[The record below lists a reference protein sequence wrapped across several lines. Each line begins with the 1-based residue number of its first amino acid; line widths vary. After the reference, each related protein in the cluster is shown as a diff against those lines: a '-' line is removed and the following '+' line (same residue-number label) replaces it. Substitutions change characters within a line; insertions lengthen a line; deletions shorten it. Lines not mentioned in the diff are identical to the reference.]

1 MILYCTILNNSVTY
15 YTILYHSVVSLIGCN
30 IVLYIIVLINVVS
43 YRDLNDT
50 EFNSSTMHPIS
61 KHDSFDVMIKCIV
74 LLWFFGEFRD
84 GHVQGFIQKQCHNSD
99 KNCGTSA

>member
-1 MILYCTILNNSVTY
+1 MDRS
-15 YTILYHSVVSLIGCN
+15 
-30 IVLYIIVLINVVS
+30 S
-43 YRDLNDT
+43 YQDLNDT

-61 KHDSFDVMIKCIV
+61 KHDNFDVMIKCIV

-99 KNCGTSA
+99 KNCGTSALSDKISSFEIVIYFNSDLRIVIHYDNIFCK

>member
-1 MILYCTILNNSVTY
+1 MGVRRYKKNNRST
-15 YTILYHSVVSLIGCN
+15 LHNMDRS
-30 IVLYIIVLINVVS
+30 S

>member
-1 MILYCTILNNSVTY
+1 
-15 YTILYHSVVSLIGCN
+15 
-30 IVLYIIVLINVVS
+30 
-43 YRDLNDT
+43 
-50 EFNSSTMHPIS
+50 MHPIS

-99 KNCGTSA
+99 KNSGTSA